1 LRGMTEHVLSKVYC
15 EKGDYLNIGAWQER
29 SVVNGPGERF
39 VLWLQGCPLRCH
51 GCVNSEFLPFVKR
64 KLISVDEMAQRILV
78 INGIEGVTYTGGE
91 PMAQARG
98 LALLSEKLR
107 PRGLMIVCYTGYTLE
122 SLRARNDPWVK
133 RLLSHVDMLIDGPYV
148 QEKAANLLWRGSSNQ
163 RIHFLTDAYRH
174 LAEQVDHR
182 QAEIEFTIG
191 SDGFI
196 TTGTWPQELLKR
208 LEEKLR
214 R

>member
-1 LRGMTEHVLSKVYC
+1 MCYQKFTC
-15 EKGDYLNIGAWQER
+15 EKGDYLNIGAWQEH

-39 VLWLQGCPLRCH
+39 VLWLQGCPMRCP
-51 GCVNSEFLPFVKR
+51 GCVNTEFLSFVKR
-64 KLISVDEMAQRILV
+64 KLVHVDEMVSRILA
-78 INGIEGVTYTGGE
+78 IHGIEGVTYTGGE
-91 PMAQARG
+91 PMMQAHG
-98 LALLSEKLR
+98 LALLSEKLQ
-107 PRGLMIVCYTGYTLE
+107 PHGLTIVCYTGYTLE
-122 SLRARNDPWVK
+122 ALGARKDPWVE
-133 RLLSHVDMLIDGPYV
+133 RLLSYVDMIIDGPYV